1 MLGENHSLVCD
12 FPNFAETIKKLIES
26 DSEFAEKA
34 KQYNNLDAEIRDL
47 ELQNSPID
55 DGSMHD
61 KKQRRAEL
69 KDELYQQLLT
79 A

>member
-12 FPNFAETIKKLIES
+12 FPTFAAKIKQRVDS
-26 DSEFAEKA
+26 DSDFAEKA
-34 KQYNNLDAEIRDL
+34 KLYNNLDEEIRDL

-61 KKQRRAEL
+61 KKRRRAEL
-69 KDELYQQLLT
+69 KDELYQQLLCV
-79 A
+79 